1 MAGAS
6 PQQKLQSA
14 AGGSVVQ
21 LFRYPGLTA
30 SKAKTLLR
38 RAQDKASPNITGID
52 AELVRQ
58 NHRLLG
64 ALWMPRC
71 QQGCADVVLL

>member
-30 SKAKTLLR
+30 SKAKSLLR
-38 RAQDKASPNITGID
+38 KAQDKASPKITGVD
-52 AELVRQ
+52 AEMCYNISTTEPLTEREAET
-58 NHRLLG
+58 L
-64 ALWMPRC
+64 AWY
-71 QQGCADVVLL
+71 VVE